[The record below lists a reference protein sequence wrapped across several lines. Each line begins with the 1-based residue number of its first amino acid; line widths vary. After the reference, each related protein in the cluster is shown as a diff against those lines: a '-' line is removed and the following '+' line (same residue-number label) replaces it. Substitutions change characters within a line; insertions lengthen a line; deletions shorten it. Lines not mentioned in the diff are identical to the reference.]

1 MGARINFVFKDG
13 SDSSVVLYSHWGQ
26 DSWESDIAEALQHAR
41 RRWDDSSYGTRMMI
55 SYLIQHNILD
65 ETGYGIYAVHG
76 DNFDL
81 GEQTVLIDFT
91 NKTVT
96 DNATVEWDAFINA
109 YAPRVLTEQ
118 VIVQGHAIQLR
129 GGAGLWWD
137 LPPST
142 FFGTIDKGD
151 S

>member
-1 MGARINFVFKDG
+1 MGARINFVFMDG

-65 ETGYGIYAVHG
+65 ETGFGIYAINNNG
-76 DNFDL
+76 AMDL
-81 GEQTVLIDFT
+81 GEQTVVIDFV

-96 DNATVEWDAFINA
+96 DNVSVDWEAFINA
-109 YAPRVLTEQ
+109 YAPRVFSEQ
-118 VIVQGHAIQLR
+118 VIG
-129 GGAGLWWD
+129 
-137 LPPST
+137 
-142 FFGTIDKGD
+142 
-151 S
+151 